1 MNMAIK
7 KDRRVKYT
15 KMVLKQSLLQ
25 LMQEQS
31 IQKITVTDICKS
43 ADINRNTFYSHYSSP
58 EDLLNTIENE
68 LFKEIIVSLDASN
81 EARTVTLKICQSILD
96 NQELCKIIFSENG
109 DRKFMKRV
117 TTIAHDKYITQWKAM
132 AKHHSTDLLE
142 KTYIFTENGTT
153 ALIQNWIRNGFV
165 ESPEK
170 IASFIDEINKVVLD
184 TLS

>member
-1 MNMAIK
+1 MAIK

-109 DRKFMKRV
+109 DRKF
-117 TTIAHDKYITQWKAM
+117 ITQWKAM